1 MIKAEQKYSCWG
13 NPFKFSRLNP
23 LNWMLLS
30 QLMLFWSLK
39 FRNRILNSEFNNRL
53 CSGNVDTLAWQMG
66 LANQTKLEFQDSTS
80 NELLYTVFLWNYLV
94 QLCQFLWWEVFFVG
108 TRLNI
113 FHLFRPNIILNQFV
127 LNTLCS
133 KAEQMVSDLG
143 KFLRPTIFFRFSG
156 SKTEFANK
164 HIVTLPNWTLK
175 NGPSPVFY

>member
-1 MIKAEQKYSCWG
+1 MKISKNVNNKKRNFKMIKAEQKHFCRG

-80 NELLYTVFLWNYLV
+80 NELLYTVFLGFGSIVSISLV
-94 QLCQFLWWEVFFVG
+94 RVFFPQ
-108 TRLNI
+108 
-113 FHLFRPNIILNQFV
+113 LFQPNILLN
-127 LNTLCS
+127 
-133 KAEQMVSDLG
+133 
-143 KFLRPTIFFRFSG
+143 
-156 SKTEFANK
+156 
-164 HIVTLPNWTLK
+164 
-175 NGPSPVFY
+175 

>member
-1 MIKAEQKYSCWG
+1 MKISKNVNNKKRNFKMIKAEQKHFCRG

-94 QLCQFLWWEVFFVG
+94 QLYQFLWWEVFL
-108 TRLNI
+108 REQEKI
-113 FHLFRPNIILNQFV
+113 CIPWKKWIYHV
-127 LNTLCS
+127 LDYSCYFDMYCFIHSFYL
-133 KAEQMVSDLG
+133 QIG
-143 KFLRPTIFFRFSG
+143 KVEPIKS
-156 SKTEFANK
+156 N
-164 HIVTLPNWTLK
+164 
-175 NGPSPVFY
+175 